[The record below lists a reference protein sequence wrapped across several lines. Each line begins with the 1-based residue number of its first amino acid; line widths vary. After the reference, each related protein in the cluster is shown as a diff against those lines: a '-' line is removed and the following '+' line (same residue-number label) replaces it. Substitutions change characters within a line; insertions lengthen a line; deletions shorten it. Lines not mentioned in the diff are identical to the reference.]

1 MRSEKQFSNLI
12 YEYFLKRIQF
22 RYYKCGDLL
31 PSIDTLCREFS
42 VSALTVK
49 IGLQRLRAEGY
60 IDMHNG
66 RSTKVIFKQTQAEAY
81 QCANQYFS
89 RRIESFKDLYQTT
102 EMIIMPLLLESFHRM
117 DEQDLAFLDRLAK
130 GSSADDILHFFCF
143 VLQKM
148 ENPLAMNLYWETSFF
163 WGLLFVKQGGKKD
176 LSDLKIMHEE
186 MGDCVFLAG
195 RKDWASLH
203 KKLQVFRKDSVGNAV
218 ESLSQ
223 MIPPAKGEKQIPFEW
238 RIYRERPQVCYSLA
252 SHIMHHIYM
261 GRYRDTDFLPS
272 YERMAEEYRVSVS
285 TVRRTIKVLN
295 QLGAART
302 INGKGTRIFRI
313 GEPCD
318 ATDFEVPAIRRNLAY
333 FIQSFELLVFS
344 CETVMREFL
353 TAVSQEERNEL
364 IKELEE
370 NLDTG
375 RCELSLWY
383 CLLLIARYS
392 PLQGIREI
400 YGRIYSLFLWG
411 YPLKTSYGRNVD
423 SDRAMYDFTVT
434 MISRLKE
441 NAIDACAETLRE
453 MAARQFPIA
462 QQYLHQC
469 GIRPEELRLT
479 PSIRLVITD
488 EV

>member
-1 MRSEKQFSNLI
+1 
-12 YEYFLKRIQF
+12 
-22 RYYKCGDLL
+22 
-31 PSIDTLCREFS
+31 
-42 VSALTVK
+42 
-49 IGLQRLRAEGY
+49 
-60 IDMHNG
+60 
-66 RSTKVIFKQTQAEAY
+66 
-81 QCANQYFS
+81 
-89 RRIESFKDLYQTT
+89 
-102 EMIIMPLLLESFHRM
+102 
-117 DEQDLAFLDRLAK
+117 
-130 GSSADDILHFFCF
+130 
-143 VLQKM
+143 
-148 ENPLAMNLYWETSFF
+148 
-163 WGLLFVKQGGKKD
+163 
-176 LSDLKIMHEE
+176 
-186 MGDCVFLAG
+186 
-195 RKDWASLH
+195 
-203 KKLQVFRKDSVGNAV
+203 
-218 ESLSQ
+218 

-441 NAIDACAETLRE
+441 NAIDACAETLRKW
-453 MAARQFPIA
+453 QPGSF
-462 QQYLHQC
+462 L
-469 GIRPEELRLT
+469 L
-479 PSIRLVITD
+479 PSNICINAESGRKN
-488 EV
+488 